1 METHVPVLIDSV
13 LDVLSPQVG
22 DNYLDLTAG
31 YGGHAAAVTERIGKS
46 GQAWLYDQDETAVS
60 YLRAKFETQQ
70 NVIIGQENFSEID
83 LGDLPRMERILMDL
97 GVSSPQL
104 DEAQRGFSFMREPR
118 LDMRMD
124 RKRKLDAYEIV
135 NTYDEKKLA
144 DIFYRYG
151 EERQSRR
158 LAKAICEAR
167 RVRPIATT
175 TELAS
180 LIEQNI
186 GRKGK
191 LHPATR
197 VFQALRIAVNDEL
210 TALETVLPRL
220 TDKLS
225 PGGRLAVITFHS
237 LEDRLV
243 KQHFKSLTTLERDQY
258 GASVGVLK
266 FKLVTKRPIKGS
278 VEDRN
283 NPRSRSAKLRAIE
296 KIK

>member
-1 METHVPVLIDSV
+1 MEQHIPVLIDSV
-13 LDVLSPQVG
+13 LDVLNPQSG
-22 DNYLDLTAG
+22 DSYLDLTAG
-31 YGGHAAAVTERIGKS
+31 YGGHAAAIVERIGKS
-46 GQAWLYDQDETAVS
+46 GQAWLYDQDATAVR
-60 YLRAKFETQQ
+60 YLLDKFDSQT
-70 NVIIGQENFSEID
+70 NVVIRRDNFANID
-83 LGDLPRMERILMDL
+83 LVKIPPIKLILMDL

-104 DEAQRGFSFMREPR
+104 EATERGFSFMRQAR

-124 RKRKLDAYEIV
+124 RSRELDAYEIV

-144 DIFYRYG
+144 DIFYQYG

-158 LAKAICEAR
+158 LARVICEAR

-175 TELAS
+175 TELAN
-180 LIEQNI
+180 LIEHTLK
-186 GRKGK
+186 RHGK

-210 TALETVLPRL
+210 VALEQVLPRL

-225 PGGRLAVITFHS
+225 PGGRLAVISFHS

-243 KQHFKSLTTLERDQY
+243 KQHFKSLTTLARDQY

-266 FKLVTKRPIKGS
+266 FNLVTKRPIKGS
-278 VEDRN
+278 IADRN